1 MLLLR
6 GGESQLVPRLEQ
18 VLRRAHQ
25 RELGVGRLQATLERR
40 ASRVAPPKLGLHL
53 TQQLLGALRLA
64 GRSRGAQ
71 VGGLR
76 RLALRNTLRLERL
89 QPLRL
94 GLGSGLGSGLGLGLG
109 LKLGLG
115 LGLKLG

>member
-25 RELGVGRLQATLERR
+25 RELGVGRLEAALERR
-40 ASRVAPPKLGLHL
+40 AARVAPPKLGLHL
-53 TQQLLGALRLA
+53 AQQLLGALRLA

-76 RLALRNTLRLERL
+76 RLALGNTLRLERL

-94 GLGSGLGSGLGLGLG
+94 GLGSGLGLGLG

>member
-1 MLLLR
+1 MLLPR

-18 VLRRAHQ
+18 VLCRAHQ
-25 RELGVGRLQATLERR
+25 RQLGVGRLQAPLERR

-53 TQQLLGALRLA
+53 TQELLGALRLA
-64 GRSRGAQ
+64 GRSRSSQ
-71 VGGLR
+71 VGGLG

-94 GLGSGLGSGLGLGLG
+94 VRVRVS
-109 LKLGLG
+109 
-115 LGLKLG
+115 

>member
-25 RELGVGRLQATLERR
+25 RELGVGCLQAALERR

-64 GRSRGAQ
+64 GRSRSAQ

-94 GLGSGLGSGLGLGLG
+94 GLRSGLGLGLG